1 MLLFGHTGIALAA
14 GRLSKNMDL
23 LFLAIGAM
31 LPDLIDKPLG
41 WMVYGT
47 PNMGRIFAHTL
58 LFLLILAAIALYSR
72 DIRIISL
79 AAGVS
84 IHLFLDFMWLSPVIL
99 LWPMLGGFPQAP
111 YVDAL
116 SYMEMLLLA
125 LRRPWVL
132 VPECL
137 GLAYLIYFAVERK
150 PKIMEYYKRCE
161 TYYHQ
166 QSHRIRT
173 MVEDF

>member
-1 MLLFGHTGIALAA
+1 MLLFAHMGLALAG
-14 GRLSKNMDL
+14 GRLYKNVDY

-58 LFLLILAAIALYSR
+58 LFFLILAAWALYSR
-72 DIRIISL
+72 DTRIVSL
-79 AAGVS
+79 VAGVL
-84 IHLFLDFMWLSPVIL
+84 IHLLLDFMWLSPAIL
-99 LWPMLGGFPQAP
+99 LWPILGSFPAAP
-111 YVDAL
+111 HLDAL

-125 LRRPWVL
+125 LRKPWVL

-137 GLAYLIYFAVERK
+137 GLAYLVYFALQMKPNAIER
-150 PKIMEYYKRCE
+150 YKRFEARFRQKC
-161 TYYHQ
+161 
-166 QSHRIRT
+166 QSIRLF
-173 MVEDF
+173 VEDF